1 MHNALRILI
10 TNNTLAVRA
19 GSELYVRDLAVAL
32 VRRGHFPM
40 AYSPILGDVAAELRR
55 ATVPV
60 VSKLGDLNTAPD
72 LIHGQHH
79 LEAMSAMLHYRGIP
93 AVFACHGWA
102 PWEESPPVFPA
113 IQRYVA
119 VDDLCRERLYST
131 PGVRSEQVEVL
142 YNFVDLSR
150 FVPRSELPK
159 RPRTALVFSN
169 YASEGIQLDTI
180 RRACAR
186 VGIQQVD
193 VAGACSG
200 RVIAEPGVFLP
211 HYDLVFAKARCAL
224 EALASGAAV
233 IVADFSGLGGMVSTE
248 NMHRLRAL
256 NFGVRTMQA
265 HVLNEENLLR
275 ELERYDAEDAV
286 RVSAWIR
293 KDADLEAAVDRW
305 ISIYQN
311 VLTNAELMQ
320 KGPDQSS
327 DTRAAAD
334 YLRFLSVKF
343 KAVQHLESAK
353 NETGAALTQQQNLNK
368 SLQHKLEDV
377 EAALTQQQN
386 LNMNLQHKLESVE
399 AALKAIKDSNSWRL
413 LGFYR
418 RAKAWVRTAI

>member
-1 MHNALRILI
+1 
-10 TNNTLAVRA
+10 
-19 GSELYVRDLAVAL
+19 
-32 VRRGHFPM
+32 
-40 AYSPILGDVAAELRR
+40 
-55 ATVPV
+55 
-60 VSKLGDLNTAPD
+60 
-72 LIHGQHH
+72 
-79 LEAMSAMLHYRGIP
+79 
-93 AVFACHGWA
+93 
-102 PWEESPPVFPA
+102 
-113 IQRYVA
+113 
-119 VDDLCRERLYST
+119 
-131 PGVRSEQVEVL
+131 
-142 YNFVDLSR
+142 
-150 FVPRSELPK
+150 
-159 RPRTALVFSN
+159 
-169 YASEGIQLDTI
+169 
-180 RRACAR
+180 
-186 VGIQQVD
+186 
-193 VAGACSG
+193 
-200 RVIAEPGVFLP
+200 
-211 HYDLVFAKARCAL
+211 
-224 EALASGAAV
+224 
-233 IVADFSGLGGMVSTE
+233 
-248 NMHRLRAL
+248 
-256 NFGVRTMQA
+256 MQA